1 MSRKKLVPLLIIC
14 VLLLLA
20 YLIKAFVFS
29 REFAYAGT
37 VEVTKVDIPARV
49 SSVISD
55 FPVKEGQIVAQ
66 GQSVVKLDCEEI
78 RLGYDLAR
86 KNYDRAVA
94 LYRSGSIAQDS
105 YDQIKNKKD
114 EIETRFKWCEVTS
127 PIKGTVLTTYFEP
140 GEMVLPGAKLL
151 TVGDLDEVHAYFYLP
166 HDRIAP
172 LRMNQKVTA
181 HLPEMDD
188 KEFEGVVAY
197 INPEAEF
204 TPKNVQ
210 TRDERTRLVYA
221 VKIRFANSEGI
232 LKPGMTLEWMEED

>member
-1 MSRKKLVPLLIIC
+1 MMLR
-14 VLLLLA
+14 
-20 YLIKAFVFS
+20 
-29 REFAYAGT
+29 
-37 VEVTKVDIPARV
+37 
-49 SSVISD
+49 
-55 FPVKEGQIVAQ
+55 
-66 GQSVVKLDCEEI
+66 
-78 RLGYDLAR
+78 
-86 KNYDRAVA
+86 
-94 LYRSGSIAQDS
+94 
-105 YDQIKNKKD
+105 KNKKD

-166 HDRIAP
+166 HDRIAL

-232 LKPGMTLEWMEED
+232 LKPGMTLEWMAED